1 MMQRLFGTKKE
12 AEVPK
17 PPEPVKKEE
26 PAKPPVDLVDQSKK
40 LETRIQ
46 EISGV
51 VAGLDRDLKDLYPKM
66 KAAKGSNQTFYK
78 QRILNLM
85 KKRKMYQQQC
95 DNLLGQQISI
105 DSVAFTKEAITNSIE
120 CAQALKEAV
129 KTQKEA
135 MADLDVDQLADLR
148 DEMAD
153 LQYESQDIQDLLSRD
168 YAVDVDESELDDE
181 LRELDNGNFLDQ
193 LSSEK
198 PVEKQATTNAFAEAL
213 SKSQVQ
219 KTS

>member
-1 MMQRLFGTKKE
+1 
-12 AEVPK
+12 
-17 PPEPVKKEE
+17 
-26 PAKPPVDLVDQSKK
+26 
-40 LETRIQ
+40 
-46 EISGV
+46 
-51 VAGLDRDLKDLYPKM
+51 
-66 KAAKGSNQTFYK
+66 
-78 QRILNLM
+78 
-85 KKRKMYQQQC
+85 MYQQQC
-95 DNLLGQQISI
+95 DNLLGQQIALDGVS
-105 DSVAFTKEAITNSIE
+105 FTKEAISNSIE

-135 MADLDVDQLADLR
+135 MQDLDVDQLADLR

-168 YAVDVDESELDDE
+168 YAVDVDEGELDDE

-193 LSSEK
+193 LASEK

-219 KTS
+219 KTA